1 MEDDLIDYYEAN
13 RILYDTGSS
22 EFKNIDKKKQIK
34 DIIAKRLKISG
45 RFNRLHYRSLV
56 TRSIMFV
63 CSTCGNLGGGNVICL
78 WQKKGMICVANG

>member
-22 EFKNIDKKKQIK
+22 EFKNIDKKKQVK

-45 RFNRLHYRSLV
+45 RFNHLHYRSLV
-56 TRSIMFV
+56 TRLYHV
-63 CSTCGNLGGGNVICL
+63 CL
-78 WQKKGMICVANG
+78 